1 MAQQQKASHIF
12 TGRESSKEAE
22 KCDTLLDHKY
32 TYCMLTGRPSVSIA
46 DQVTAINKLI
56 SQAQASADAGAYQDV
71 SASGFDPAIPTAVH
85 MW

>member
-1 MAQQQKASHIF
+1 
-12 TGRESSKEAE
+12 
-22 KCDTLLDHKY
+22 
-32 TYCMLTGRPSVSIA
+32 MLTGRPSVSIA

-71 SASGFDPAIPTAVH
+71 SASGFDPAIPAAVH